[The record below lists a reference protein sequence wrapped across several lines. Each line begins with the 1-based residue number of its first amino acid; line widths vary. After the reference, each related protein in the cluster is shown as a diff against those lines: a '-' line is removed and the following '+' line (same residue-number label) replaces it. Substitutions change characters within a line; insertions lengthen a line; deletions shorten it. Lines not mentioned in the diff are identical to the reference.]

1 VLSIDMELQA
11 RRARE
16 VFNAP
21 RTEFVARVLGGHDV
35 LALPKGRFAICAD
48 VVRLSDQGREAA
60 VTAVEYQGAHV
71 GLTART
77 VGNLEVLTLIP
88 EAAVFADPKFPGDAV
103 RFGWDDRLFNPLD
116 A

>member
-1 VLSIDMELQA
+1 MNGPVLSIDMELQA

-16 VFNAP
+16 EFNAP
-21 RTEFVARVLGGHDV
+21 RTEFVACALGGHDV

-77 VGNLEVLTLIP
+77 VGNLDVLTLIP

-103 RFGWDDRLFNPLD
+103 RFG
-116 A
+116 